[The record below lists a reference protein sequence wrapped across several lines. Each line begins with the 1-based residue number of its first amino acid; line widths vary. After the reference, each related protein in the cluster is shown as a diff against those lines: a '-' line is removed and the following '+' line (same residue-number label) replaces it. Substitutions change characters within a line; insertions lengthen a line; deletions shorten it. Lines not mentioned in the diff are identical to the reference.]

1 MNLEDK
7 IQVIYIAGGGHSGST
22 ILSVI
27 LGTSPEIF
35 SAGELKFYNEHKV
48 LDHPMWEY
56 IENVCMCGKDANDCP
71 FWHRVK
77 ERSNR
82 ELVIFH
88 YSNIREKVATAIK
101 ILWPFYHIQK
111 TAKAYD
117 DYRLIKN
124 VYLEAVMEKPTT
136 RYILD
141 SSKSVARL
149 MHLQSHPLLDVKV
162 IFLVRDGR
170 AYANSY
176 AKVYK
181 KGFLRW
187 IIQWVLNNILTMVYL
202 KREKTDYY
210 YLSYNALCNQS
221 SKELTAIGKKF
232 NVHIPENFV
241 EMVKTQKYH
250 MRAGNPSRSA
260 IEKFSGL
267 ELDENWRQEMSKV
280 KFVISSTLLYLF
292 NRWWVH

>member
-71 FWHRVK
+71 FWHEVK

-82 ELVIFH
+82 ELDTFH
-88 YSNIREKVATAIK
+88 YSNIQEKVATAIK
-101 ILWPFYHIQK
+101 ILWPFYHIPK
-111 TAKAYD
+111 TTKALD
-117 DYRLIKN
+117 DYTLIKN
-124 VYLEAVMEKPTT
+124 VYQEALSDKLTT

-170 AYANSY
+170 GYANSY

-187 IIQWVLNNILTMVYL
+187 IIQWVLNNILTLVYL
-202 KREKTDYY
+202 KREKIDYY
-210 YLSYNALCNQS
+210 YLSYNALCKQS

-232 NVHIPENFV
+232 NVHIPENYV
-241 EMVKTQKYH
+241 EIVKAQKYH

-260 IEKFSGL
+260 IEMFSGL
-267 ELDENWRQEMSKV
+267 ELDDNWRQEMSKA

-292 NRWWVH
+292 NRWWVY